1 MDQILRKDTHGRK
14 DIERESYVEVLA
26 HGTGTIQ
33 RVDQFNTDK
42 KNITVDMKNITEN
55 WIQRKNKKYAKKE
68 VCGKQKPVCLGDVC
82 SQVLGADL
90 NMDLE
95 KERRFSL

>member
-14 DIERESYVEVLA
+14 EIERESYVEVLA

-33 RVDQFNTDK
+33 RVDQFNSDK

-55 WIQRKNKKYAKKE
+55 
-68 VCGKQKPVCLGDVC
+68 
-82 SQVLGADL
+82 
-90 NMDLE
+90 
-95 KERRFSL
+95 